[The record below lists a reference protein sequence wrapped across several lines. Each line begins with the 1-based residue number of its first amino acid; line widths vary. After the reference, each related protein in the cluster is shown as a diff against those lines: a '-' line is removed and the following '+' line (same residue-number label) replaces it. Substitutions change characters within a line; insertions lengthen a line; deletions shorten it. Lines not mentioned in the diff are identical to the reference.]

1 MPLDKPVCRRA
12 LVLNPEGDTV
22 WVAFQYERLL
32 GLCFRCGLLGHEA
45 KVCSSL
51 SVRKGEELPY
61 EDWLQAEGRR
71 LREQPRKEAPSPP
84 HRQQTNHQPSQTTD
98 IPVVAPTQS
107 DTSVECDNN
116 EGVMD
121 SMIAL
126 NAQNGHSMTKP
137 TIIED
142 INLDIMEGITP

>member
-45 KVCSSL
+45 KVCSGL

-84 HRQQTNHQPSQTTD
+84 HQQ
-98 IPVVAPTQS
+98 
-107 DTSVECDNN
+107 
-116 EGVMD
+116 
-121 SMIAL
+121 
-126 NAQNGHSMTKP
+126 
-137 TIIED
+137 
-142 INLDIMEGITP
+142 